1 MEIDNQ
7 TYLMFRHS
15 DALYGVEAHRVREI
29 FQLPELTLIADA
41 PKDIMGS
48 LNWRGKLL
56 PVMHLDLR
64 LGLPLQPCQLS
75 DTVIVMEW
83 QGIQVGLVVQQVL
96 DVQSVTPAAQES
108 APDYGRSHQI
118 NTAFVAGIAKV
129 GSELAVLLNPETLI
143 RQPDEVAMLIW
154 EAELDAL
161 PEDSQGTDIV
171 LETEWQAHV
180 VAGHSGANFY
190 DRYCAAITP
199 AEQALFRQRADE
211 LRPPLAD
218 TEQTDH
224 LPLAVIGL
232 DEDYFALEL
241 DKVREFI
248 NVQHVTPIPC
258 CPSHIVGN
266 INLRGEVMTL
276 VDIRTALQKTPSTA
290 VSAKAIVVEV
300 DDVVAGIPVD
310 AVLDVMYLPRTGITE
325 VPMATSQQD
334 YFQGFASYR
343 DQHLR
348 ILDLPTLF
356 AAGGLAVDQGG

>member
-15 DALYGVEAHRVREI
+15 NALYGIEAHRVREI

-64 LGLPLQPCQLS
+64 LGLPLKPCQLS
-75 DTVIVMEW
+75 DSVIVMEW
-83 QGIQVGLVVQQVL
+83 QGIQVGLVVHQVL
-96 DVQSVTPAAQES
+96 DVQSVTTTAQES

-129 GSELAVLLNPETLI
+129 DTELVVLLKPETLI

-154 EAELDAL
+154 EAELAP
-161 PEDSQGTDIV
+161 PEDPEEPAV

-180 VAGHSGANFY
+180 TANHVGSNFY
-190 DRYCAAITP
+190 DRYCAAIPP
-199 AEQALFRQRADE
+199 AEQAIFRQRADE
-211 LRPPLAD
+211 LRPPLTD
-218 TEQTDH
+218 DSEQTDR
-224 LPLAVIGL
+224 LPLAIIGL

-290 VSAKAIVVEV
+290 VTAKAIVVEV

-325 VPMATSQQD
+325 VPMATSQQE

-356 AAGGLAVDQGG
+356 ATGGLAVDQGG